1 MMKLKWRPIIPL
13 LLLVLECRQCADAFV
28 QPFTTCSK
36 ITRTSRHAVSSAAA
50 ELLQIVAGDES
61 SDETP
66 TTEKAGDGSSDE
78 TPTTEKV
85 ASLVETLE
93 KTYTIDTSDSNDKL
107 FQSLLGLYS
116 VAAVLPAKPGENPVG
131 GKWTRKS
138 GLAQKL
144 LNTRA
149 TYQHLLPTNS
159 TGLTQM
165 QSSNSYRNAII
176 AEAVNVISLEALFGL
191 IRLNVILRGDAIPLS
206 LEEREV
212 CEDIAKSKAKDKGLE
227 NKVGKLSPLTVRAK
241 FDPPRIVA
249 GRRGRIL
256 NLNLGPRSS
265 VVLDTTYSDESI
277 RIGKGGTSGTK
288 FLFRRVPSS
297 SDVDV
302 EKANEWRSLLA
313 RRPLRKSKALIIL
326 GSMLGFG
333 MKSAIK
339 GQSRVLG
346 ISTSIISAL
355 LGAVVVFSSGGIEDD
370 DDE

>member
-1 MMKLKWRPIIPL
+1 MMKLMWCPIIPFL
-13 LLLVLECRQCADAFV
+13 LLAFECRQCVDAFV
-28 QPFTTCSK
+28 QSAAAK
-36 ITRTSRHAVSSAAA
+36 ISRTSLLGAASSAADD
-50 ELLQIVAGDES
+50 LLQIVDDES

-66 TTEKAGDGSSDE
+66 TTD
-78 TPTTEKV
+78 KV
-85 ASLVETLE
+85 APLVETLE

-107 FQSLLGLYS
+107 FKPLLGLYS
-116 VAAVLPAKPGENPVG
+116 VAAVLPAKPGDNPVG

-149 TYQHLLPTNS
+149 TYQHLLPANS

-165 QSSNSYRNAII
+165 QSSNSYRNTII

-206 LEEREV
+206 LEEREL
-212 CEDIAKSKAKDKGLE
+212 CEDIAKSKAKDKGVE
-227 NKVGKLSPLTVRAK
+227 NKVGNLTPLTVRAK
-241 FDPPRIVA
+241 FDPPRIVF

-265 VVLDTTYSDESI
+265 VVLDTTYCDESI

-288 FLFRRVPSS
+288 FLFRRVRSS
-297 SDVDV
+297 SDMNV

-333 MKSAIK
+333 IQSVIK
-339 GQSRVLG
+339 GQSRVVG